1 MSEGRLK
8 PRFTAAQGQ
17 QLEALGAELG
27 LRSAQV
33 AERLLRRKLSRVPL
47 VNRTL
52 WSELAR
58 TRANLTQ
65 LQRYLGQLPAAPDEL
80 VRQVEVLQQEL
91 GAYRNHL
98 LGLSRERLEGHDTTE
113 DDEGLQ
119 EGP

>member
-8 PRFTAAQGQ
+8 PRFTEAQGQ
-17 QLEALGAELG
+17 QLEVLGTELG
-27 LRSAQV
+27 LRPAQV
-33 AERLLRRKLSRVPL
+33 ASRLLRRKLSRVPL

-65 LQRYLGQLPAAPDEL
+65 LQRYLAQLPSPPAEL
-80 VRQVEVLQQEL
+80 VRQVEDLQQEL

-98 LGLSRERLEGHDTTE
+98 LGLSRERLEEHDTTE
-113 DDEGLQ
+113 DDERL
-119 EGP
+119 EERP

>member
-1 MSEGRLK
+1 MSESRLK
-8 PRFTAAQGQ
+8 PRFTEAQGQ

-27 LRSAQV
+27 LRPAQV
-33 AERLLRRKLSRVPL
+33 AERLLRRKLSHVPL

-65 LQRYLGQLPAAPDEL
+65 LQRTLAQLPSPPAEL
-80 VRQVEVLQQEL
+80 AHQVEHCQQQL

-98 LGLSRERLEGHDTTE
+98 LGLSRERLEEHDSTE
-113 DDEGLQ
+113 DDELL
-119 EGP
+119 EERP